1 MEHLSVDGG
10 TTLSRSLQRGSLQ
23 KGSLQRAV
31 WSPHRHRLGLSERAG
46 KLPCLTP
53 HHTENSDLH
62 FTSTPESMRYS
73 HWQGQIW
80 SCRGEVILVNKFPAL
95 DRYGGGPDGQ
105 WGADDYRKSMMAEE
119 SVRQNSEKVRVL
131 SPWWGRKRKSEG
143 EEGLKN
149 ESVSRARRA
158 TEGTL
163 WAEPRRGATARM
175 CKELIEVNNSKVLL
189 QFYICFVSENKSNF
203 FPF

>member
-10 TTLSRSLQRGSLQ
+10 TTLSRSLQR
-23 KGSLQRAV
+23 GSLQRAV

-53 HHTENSDLH
+53 HRTENSDLH

-73 HWQGQIW
+73 HLQGQIW
-80 SCRGEVILVNKFPAL
+80 SCIGEVILVNKFPAL
-95 DRYGGGPDGQ
+95 DRNGGGPDGQ

-131 SPWWGRKRKSEG
+131 TLVR
-143 EEGLKN
+143 EEKK
-149 ESVSRARRA
+149 V
-158 TEGTL
+158 
-163 WAEPRRGATARM
+163 WRRGGV
-175 CKELIEVNNSKVLL
+175 KEW
-189 QFYICFVSENKSNF
+189 VSEPSQESNRGH
-203 FPF
+203 PRLKAQCEQNLGGELQQECARN